1 MPVGGERAVS
11 KPGKISVCQSSRS
24 KEKVP
29 DMGTKKTKPNQ
40 DKTKKKQ
47 KKIPNKQKNPTTL
60 SSSCFKVL
68 EKLM

>member
-40 DKTKKKQ
+40 DKTKKKE
-47 KKIPNKQKNPTTL
+47 KKSQTNKKTPQHFHL
-60 SSSCFKVL
+60 HVL
-68 EKLM
+68 KF